1 LQAGETFD
9 RTARRC
15 PWVEGAL
22 PEVPVSQIEETR
34 NPMQSLFAA
43 LGLVFVA
50 ELGDKTQMVALT
62 FGARHKLAPVL
73 VGVALAYMATNLL
86 SVLIG
91 GLLGATLPTRA
102 IGIVGGVLFLGFAWW
117 TLRSGNDEPE
127 APDPLAGDAD
137 AGALPGATA
146 TEAAGSAHRSVI
158 VSTGLAMFVAEFGDK
173 TMLATATLAAKDNS
187 VLTWIGATIGIICA
201 GALGAIV
208 GKLFGARLPAR
219 ALRIGSAAMFFVFG
233 IILIVTSI

>member
-1 LQAGETFD
+1 MWIW
-9 RTARRC
+9 RRRIR
-15 PWVEGAL
+15 
-22 PEVPVSQIEETR
+22 PVR
-34 NPMQSLFAA
+34 CCGGMQSLFAA

-62 FGARHKLAPVL
+62 FGARHKLTPVL
-73 VGVALAYMATNLL
+73 IGVALAYMATNLL

-102 IGIVGGVLFLGFAWW
+102 IGIVGGVLFLGFAVW
-117 TLRSGNDEPE
+117 TLRSGDRDAPPDELV
-127 APDPLAGDAD
+127 ADGTGDITPAAD
-137 AGALPGATA
+137 AT
-146 TEAAGSAHRSVI
+146 TGSGHRSVI

-173 TMLATATLAAKDNS
+173 TMLATATLAAKDNP

-208 GKLFGARLPAR
+208 GKLFGARLPER
-219 ALRIGSAAMFFVFG
+219 ALRIGSAVLFFVFG
-233 IILIVTSI
+233 IVLIATSI